1 MAEDRHKY
9 KPIRVRPRES
19 DRLWLLEHSAA
30 TGRAVNAIVSDAI
43 SAYRASLSGPTASGP
58 TTSTV
63 PAESGPTTEP
73 KEPSGPTS
81 GPTTEK
87 RKSQRARAQEPAPPV
102 AGLVPASSLPK
113 PRRCNH
119 PGKRSV
125 GGWCPDCQHRI
136 LVGGEWA

>member
-19 DRLWLLEHSAA
+19 DRLWLAEHSAA

-43 SAYRASLSGPTASGP
+43 AAYRASVSGPTASGP
-58 TTSTV
+58 TTEAI
-63 PAESGPTTEP
+63 PPPSGPTTV
-73 KEPSGPTS
+73 PSGPTS

-87 RKSQRARAQEPAPPV
+87 RKSQRAQAPKPPLAA
-102 AGLVPASSLPK
+102 AGLVAASSLPK

-119 PGKRSV
+119 QGTRYL
-125 GGWCPDCQHRI
+125 GGYCSECEHRI
-136 LVGGEWA
+136 LAGGLWA

>member
-9 KPIRVRPRES
+9 KPIRVRPREA

-58 TTSTV
+58 TTEAI
-63 PAESGPTTEP
+63 PAPSGPTTAS
-73 KEPSGPTS
+73 SGPTS

-87 RKSQRARAQEPAPPV
+87 RKSQRAQAQEPVPGVA

-113 PRRCNH
+113 PKRCNH
-119 PGKRSV
+119 QGTRV
-125 GGWCPDCQHRI
+125 IGGWCDSCGVVV
-136 LVGGEWA
+136 LSGGLLP